1 MNLSQSKLPN
11 LECLRLLSVQVKEI
25 PVLSFPKLAEIEIKA
40 DEVADVEKIS
50 LWDLPCL
57 SSLNISYLQ
66 ASTPIASFNN
76 LHAKEIEI
84 TGGCFKP
91 DFTIQT
97 PIVEVLNLTE
107 VNC

>member
-1 MNLSQSKLPN
+1 M
-11 LECLRLLSVQVKEI
+11 RLLSVQVKEI
-25 PVLSFPKLAEIEIKA
+25 PVLTFPKLTEIEITA
-40 DEVADVEKIS
+40 DEVSDVEKIS
-50 LWDLPCL
+50 LWDLPSL
-57 SSLNISYLQ
+57 SSLKISYLQ
-66 ASTPIASFNN
+66 ASTLIANFNN

-97 PIVEVLNLTE
+97 PVLEALSFIE